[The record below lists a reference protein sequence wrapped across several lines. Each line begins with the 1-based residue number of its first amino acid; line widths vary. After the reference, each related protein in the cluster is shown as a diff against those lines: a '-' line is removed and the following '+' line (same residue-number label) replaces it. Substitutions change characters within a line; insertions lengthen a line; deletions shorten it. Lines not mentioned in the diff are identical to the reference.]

1 MKDINIGKIYKNV
14 GQRVKEQRISL
25 GLSRAEVAK
34 MVGVSQQQF
43 EKYEKGLNRISAG
56 MLAAIA
62 QHFEVEPGYFFD
74 EIQTDFNKSSSAHQR
89 LALELSRNFLKI
101 ENPKHQKLVMITTS
115 MLSES
120 SNG

>member
-1 MKDINIGKIYKNV
+1 MKDINIGKINKNV
-14 GQRVKEQRISL
+14 GQRVKERRISL

-34 MVGVSQQQF
+34 MVGISQQQF

-74 EIQTDFNKSSSAHQR
+74 EIKSDYNTSSSAHQR

-115 MLSES
+115 LLSENS
-120 SNG
+120 